1 VDSNRK
7 KSGGK
12 IHLQINL
19 REPLT
24 CQDIVDRSERW
35 LVLDAYGSTV
45 SKCLSTA
52 GLTQGGPILHTQQ
65 SYPTKSPSDEENQ
78 SSKMTTPEMGVST
91 PEMGVSTPEMGAKT
105 PPPPPP
111 QVVKTPKSSKVNVDQ
126 SQLEKAEEEFNR

>member
-45 SKCLSTA
+45 SKCLATS
-52 GLTQGGPILHTQQ
+52 GLTQGGPILPTQQ
-65 SYPTKSPSDEENQ
+65 SYPTKSPSDEESQ

-91 PEMGVSTPEMGAKT
+91 PEMGVSTPEMGVSTPEMGVSTPKVIKT
-105 PPPPPP
+105 PEP
-111 QVVKTPKSSKVNVDQ
+111 SKVNVDQ
-126 SQLEKAEEEFNR
+126 SQLEKA

>member
-52 GLTQGGPILHTQQ
+52 GLTRGGPQQ
-65 SYPTKSPSDEENQ
+65 TYSIKSPSDEESQ
-78 SSKMTTPEMGVST
+78 SSKMTTPEI
-91 PEMGVSTPEMGAKT
+91 GVSTPEMGAKT
-105 PPPPPP
+105 PPPPP
-111 QVVKTPKSSKVNVDQ
+111 QVTKTPEPSKANVDQ